1 MAQAVNSQKTLLE
14 AHTLK
19 QDGAAIALPGRRYRV
34 RAGFLAVLLAAVPV
48 VTMPPS
54 VTVRLYECRDFLFPG
69 AKQFQIDS
77 GYLIKTRMM
86 RDLPDDQTFAISE
99 LIRSDTGHMEVLP
112 APGYGQF
119 RVRINGIET
128 GTGDLVAWVS
138 NRTRDGLCAI
148 ELEGSRSG
156 RPVREFL
163 QILAIYPDGSLALG
177 LPNSR
182 NRVGLIMLVNEAV
195 PVRFLRYEADIFDV
209 QAGA

>member
-1 MAQAVNSQKTLLE
+1 MAQAVKSGKTALE
-14 AHTLK
+14 VQTLK
-19 QDGAAIALPGRRYRV
+19 QDRASIAVPGRRYRSI
-34 RAGFLAVLLAAVPV
+34 AGFLAMLLAAVPV
-48 VTMPPS
+48 VTMPSS

-86 RDLPDDQTFAISE
+86 RDLPDEQTFAISE
-99 LIRSDTGHMEVLP
+99 LIRSDTSRMEVLP

-128 GTGDLVAWVS
+128 AAADLIAWVS
-138 NRTRDGLCAI
+138 DRTRDGLCAI
-148 ELEGSRSG
+148 ELEGTRSG

-163 QILAIYPDGSLALG
+163 QILAIYPGGSLALG
-177 LPNSR
+177 LPNSQ

-195 PVRFLRYEADIFDV
+195 PVRFLRYEVDIFDV